1 LTSLRERSRIASTAD
16 YIVIPAP
23 VPCSIAV
30 FSCPCGA
37 QAFED
42 TKHVAPEGWSVSE
55 DGSVRCP
62 VCAAED

>member
-1 LTSLRERSRIASTAD
+1 LTSLRKRSRIDPTAE

-30 FSCPCGA
+30 FSCRCGA

-42 TKHVAPEGWSVSE
+42 TKHVAPEGWSTAD
-55 DGSVRCP
+55 DGTVRCP
-62 VCAAED
+62 VCSEKK